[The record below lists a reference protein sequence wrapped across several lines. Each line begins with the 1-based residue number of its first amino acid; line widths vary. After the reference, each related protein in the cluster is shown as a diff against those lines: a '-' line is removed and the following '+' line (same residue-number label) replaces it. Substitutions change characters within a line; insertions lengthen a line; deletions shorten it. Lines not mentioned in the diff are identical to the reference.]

1 MSTDMIQRSKEIPLA
16 DLFRPIA
23 NGEIIVDSYGKQ
35 WKRMT
40 ATGYL
45 RMEDRFYWFT
55 DPRHA
60 NHIMKSLPPT
70 VSALAYSRKH
80 YN

>member
-1 MSTDMIQRSKEIPLA
+1 MNAMFERSNENPIA
-16 DLFRPIA
+16 DLFRPIT
-23 NGEIIVDSYGKQ
+23 NGEIIVDPYGKQ
-35 WKRMT
+35 WKQMT
-40 ATGYL
+40 TTGYL
-45 RMEDRFYWFT
+45 RMEDHFYWPA

-60 NHIMKSLPPT
+60 NHIMNSLPPT